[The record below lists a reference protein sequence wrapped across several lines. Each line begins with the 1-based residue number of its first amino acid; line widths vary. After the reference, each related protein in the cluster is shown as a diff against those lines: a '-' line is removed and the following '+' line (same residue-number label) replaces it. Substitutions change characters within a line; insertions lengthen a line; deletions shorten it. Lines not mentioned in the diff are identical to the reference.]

1 MSKNAN
7 NNEINKPKIFKFFFG
22 KQQVA
27 SGGSVKTKMRR
38 NKLSYDEIEKMKN
51 IINELDNDK
60 LKKYFNDLMNR
71 DSNLAPP
78 PEPSG

>member
-1 MSKNAN
+1 
-7 NNEINKPKIFKFFFG
+7 
-22 KQQVA
+22 
-27 SGGSVKTKMRR
+27 MRR
-38 NKLSYDEIEKMKN
+38 NKLSYDDIEKMKN